1 MKSYAQLAFNSRC
14 KDITD
19 FIKVV
24 VQKMHKIC
32 AKNAFTNKSML
43 YSVIFL
49 IFLYKRIKF
58 YYFQYKVFFNK
69 NTFLV
74 FFAIY
79 VFITTFALLK

>member
-32 AKNAFTNKSML
+32 AKNAL
-43 YSVIFL
+43 LIFL
-49 IFLYKRIKF
+49 ILLLQNFHSFLSCFFWLIKYF
-58 YYFQYKVFFNK
+58 YI
-69 NTFLV
+69 FLV
-74 FFAIY
+74 VCFKVLIF
-79 VFITTFALLK
+79 KH

>member
-24 VQKMHKIC
+24 AQKMHKIC

-58 YYFQYKVFFNK
+58 YYFQHKVFF
-69 NTFLV
+69 F
-74 FFAIY
+74 
-79 VFITTFALLK
+79 